1 MPATLQHSSESL
13 AHLRAL
19 TAPLPD
25 YRTMPFGVDAL
36 DRRLSGGGLRAGA
49 LHEIAART
57 CSLCDDA
64 AATLFLAGIAARE
77 ARHIGGPVL
86 WVSCR
91 SDLYAPGVAQAG
103 LVSADVIHA
112 QPRDDAALLAVVED
126 AVRDGT
132 PSAVVAE
139 VGKVSTVAT
148 RRLQLA
154 AADADLPVL
163 LLRRHRRR
171 DQDPFGEPSAAWTR
185 WRIASAPS
193 QRLEV
198 QGVGRARWML
208 EMVRQR
214 GGEPFSL
221 IVEGSDGT
229 GRLAVPAAPGHR
241 TAEAAGT
248 VCIAA
253 A

>member
-1 MPATLQHSSESL
+1 
-13 AHLRAL
+13 
-19 TAPLPD
+19 
-25 YRTMPFGVDAL
+25 MPFELAAL
-36 DRRLSGGGLRAGA
+36 DSRLAGGGLRAGA
-49 LHEIAART
+49 LHEVAAQT

-77 ARHIGGPVL
+77 ARHAGGPVL

-91 SDLYAPGVAQAG
+91 SDLYAPGLAQGG
-103 LVSADVIHA
+103 LPSAEVIHA
-112 QPRDDAALLAVVED
+112 QPRDDNALLAVVED

-139 VGKVSTVAT
+139 AGRISMVAS
-148 RRLQLA
+148 RRLQLV

-171 DQDPFGEPSAAWTR
+171 DRDPLGEPSAAWTR

-193 QRLEV
+193 GRLDV
-198 QGVGRARWML
+198 AGVGRARWSV
-208 EMVRQR
+208 EMARQR

-221 IVEGSDGT
+221 IVEGSDET
-229 GRLAVPAAPGHR
+229 GRLAVPAALGR
-241 TAEAAGT
+241 GTAETAGT
-248 VCIAA
+248 ARVAA